1 MEDVK
6 QSVEK
11 IIKDREWITFND
23 LLKYVPYPAPEVY
36 NALSQLIKEN
46 KVGRRGRYFYYVK
59 R

>member
-6 QSVEK
+6 HSVEK

-36 NALSQLIKEN
+36 SALSQLIKE
-46 KVGRRGRYFYYVK
+46 KKLGEEEDISIT
-59 R
+59 